1 MDAIVNVELL
11 RAIANATAANAVVYV
26 SKEDGLPLLQNNPPL
41 IDVNGAQT
49 DPSDPSKVAA
59 RITEGGVKFLADH
72 VGHSTPKPIT
82 AQFSVQ
88 SGGLVLP
95 KVKRGGGF
103 GAGAPVKY
111 PFETMAVNDY
121 FFVANSAVAKGDAFK
136 TMGSAVGSANQRYQ
150 VDVIGPD
157 GKPETHEVTRVKR
170 GEGNKALKDA
180 NGQNVK
186 ETVIANKKQSTRKFT
201 VRAVQAGVEYGTF
214 TAPSDGAV
222 IVRSE

>member
-1 MDAIVNVELL
+1 MNVELL
-11 RAIANATAANAVVYV
+11 RAIANATAANSVVFV
-26 SKEDGLPLLQNNPPL
+26 SKDDGLPLLQNVPPL

-59 RITEGGVKFLADH
+59 RVTEAGVKYLADH
-72 VGHSTPKPIT
+72 ALPTPKPVA

-121 FFVANSAVAKGDAFK
+121 FFVANTAVAKGDAFK

-150 VDVIGPD
+150 VDIIGAD

-201 VRAVQAGVEYGTF
+201 VRAVTAGVEYGSF
-214 TAPSDGAV
+214 TAPADGAV

>member
-1 MDAIVNVELL
+1 MNLELL

-26 SKEDGLPLLQNNPPL
+26 SKEDGLPLLQNVPPL
-41 IDVNGAQT
+41 IDVNGTQT
-49 DPSDPSKVAA
+49 DPSDPTKVAA
-59 RITEGGVKFLADH
+59 RITEAGVKYLADH
-72 VGHSTPKPIT
+72 ASHAAKPAT

-111 PFETMAVNDY
+111 PFDTMAVNDF
-121 FFVANSAVAKGDAFK
+121 FFVANAAVTKGDAFK

-150 VDVIGPD
+150 VDIVGAD
-157 GKPETHEVTRVKR
+157 GKPEMHEVTRVKR
-170 GEGNKALKDA
+170 GVGNKALKDA
-180 NGQNVK
+180 AGQNVK
-186 ETVIANKKQSTRKFT
+186 ETVTVNKKQSTRKFT
-201 VRAVQAGVEYGTF
+201 VRAVQAGVEYGSF
-214 TAPSDGAV
+214 KAPADGAV